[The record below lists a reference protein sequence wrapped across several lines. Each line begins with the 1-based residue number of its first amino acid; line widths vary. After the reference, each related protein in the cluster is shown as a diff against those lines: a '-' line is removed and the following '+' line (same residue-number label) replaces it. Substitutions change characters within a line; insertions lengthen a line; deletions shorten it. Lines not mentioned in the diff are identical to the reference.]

1 MLEIQKKVIPAIT
14 DEWVTKYMPMYKSA
28 DDFRNSIRESLEKQG
43 REQYDDYNRQ
53 LAASE
58 LARRFQGSIADE
70 VYEAMRE
77 QLMNNVRQ
85 TAQQQGKTLDAFI
98 EEQGGQQQ
106 FGMMMM
112 MQIRELL
119 VQGFAL
125 DALFRHE
132 HLVLNDDDIN
142 AACRA
147 MNPQVNPKM
156 LRQRLEQTGRGFM
169 LRGDCRALEGEQLAA
184 RAREHQD
191 CRRAG

>member
-1 MLEIQKKVIPAIT
+1 
-14 DEWVTKYMPMYKSA
+14 
-28 DDFRNSIRESLEKQG
+28 
-43 REQYDDYNRQ
+43 
-53 LAASE
+53 
-58 LARRFQGSIADE
+58 
-70 VYEAMRE
+70 MRE

-142 AACRA
+142 AACRLRKRSVGRKVQRSA
-147 MNPQVNPKM
+147 FLWLQCPNRSRAEWFGGCHRGAIIRNRTFPQ
-156 LRQRLEQTGRGFM
+156 LRFQR
-169 LRGDCRALEGEQLAA
+169 CRS
-184 RAREHQD
+184 R
-191 CRRAG
+191 